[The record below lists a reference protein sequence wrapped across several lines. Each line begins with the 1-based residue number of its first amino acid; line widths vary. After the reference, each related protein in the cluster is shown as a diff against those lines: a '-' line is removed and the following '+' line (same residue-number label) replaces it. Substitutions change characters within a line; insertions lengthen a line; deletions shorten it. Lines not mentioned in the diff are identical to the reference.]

1 MPIQVRRT
9 VGEPIAPIPFE
20 SALCS
25 GRRKG
30 ARINVADDAAGNDVL
45 PKRNWTLP
53 FFGIWAGQAVSLV
66 GSRVAQFGLVWWL
79 TESTG
84 SATVLATA
92 TLAALLPGIVLG
104 PIVGVLVDRW
114 NRRWVM
120 IAADGLIALAALWL
134 AFMFWAGRV
143 QVWHIYLLMLLRSIG
158 EGFHWPAMHAS
169 TSLMVPEEHLTRVA
183 GLNQA
188 LNGALN
194 VVGPPLGAL
203 FLRWLPFEGVM
214 LLDVVTALLAIVP
227 LLSVAVPQPKRDTL
241 AEGLPS
247 VWADLLEGLR
257 YVRAWPGLV
266 ALIIAALIFKIALT
280 PAFSLIPLM
289 VSEYFGGGPEEL
301 SLLESVMGIGIL
313 LGGVLLGLWG
323 GFRRRIYTMLL
334 SASVLCVAFVVF
346 GLLPSNLFSAA
357 VATAGVMGLMIP
369 LADGPLMAI
378 LQANVAP
385 EIQARVFTLLGSLIS
400 LSSPLGLALAGP
412 VADWLGL
419 QTWYLAAGALLGLTV
434 VGFYFT
440 PAIMNIEQNQG
451 RGGVER

>member
-1 MPIQVRRT
+1 VEDNTTAEQTP
-9 VGEPIAPIPFE
+9 P
-20 SALCS
+20 S
-25 GRRKG
+25 
-30 ARINVADDAAGNDVL
+30 
-45 PKRNWTLP
+45 RNWPPP
-53 FFGIWAGQAVSLV
+53 FIGIWAGQALSLV

-92 TLAALLPGIVLG
+92 TLMALLPGIVLG
-104 PIVGVLVDRW
+104 PLVGVLVDRW

-143 QVWHIYLLMLLRSIG
+143 QVWHIYVLMLLRSIG
-158 EGFHWPAMHAS
+158 SGFHWPAMQAS

-188 LNGALN
+188 MNGALN
-194 VVGPPLGAL
+194 VVGPPMGAL
-203 FLRWLPFEGVM
+203 LLRWLPFEQLM
-214 LLDVVTALLAIVP
+214 LVDVVTALLAIVS
-227 LLSVAVPQPKRDTL
+227 LLFVAVPQPKRDGL
-241 AEGLPS
+241 AEGLPA
-247 VWADLLEGLR
+247 VWKDLVEGLR

-266 ALIIAALIFKIALT
+266 ALIIAALVFKIALT

-289 VSEYFGGGPEEL
+289 VSDHFGGGPEEL
-301 SLLESVMGIGIL
+301 SLLESAMGIGIL
-313 LGGVLLGLWG
+313 LGGVLLGVWG

-346 GLLPSNLFSAA
+346 GLLSPSLFWAA
-357 VATAGVMGLMIP
+357 VATAWVMGLMIP

-385 EIQARVFTLLGSLIS
+385 ELQARVFTLLGSLIS

-419 QTWYLAAGALLGLTV
+419 QTWYLAAGALLGVTAV
-434 VGFYFT
+434 IGFTT
-440 PAIMNIEQNQG
+440 PAIVNIEQNAG
-451 RGGVER
+451 

>member
-1 MPIQVRRT
+1 MACTR
-9 VGEPIAPIPFE
+9 FE
-20 SALCS
+20 SLPRS
-25 GRRKG
+25 RRQRG
-30 ARINVADDAAGNDVL
+30 ARSNVTDNTAGNDIF
-45 PKRNWTLP
+45 PGQNWTLP
-53 FFGIWAGQAVSLV
+53 FFGVWAGQAVSLV
-66 GSRVAQFGLVWWL
+66 GSRVVQFGLVWWL

-92 TLAALLPGIVLG
+92 SLMALVPGIVLG

-114 NRRWVM
+114 SRRWVM

-134 AFMFWAGRV
+134 ALMFWAGRV

-158 EGFHWPAMHAS
+158 EGFHWPAMQAS

-203 FLRWLPFEGVM
+203 LLRWLPFEQLM
-214 LLDVVTALLAIVP
+214 LVDVVTALLAIVP
-227 LLSVAVPQPKRDTL
+227 LLFMAVPQPKR
-241 AEGLPS
+241 EGLAGGLRA
-247 VWADLLEGLR
+247 VWADLLEGLHYIR
-257 YVRAWPGLV
+257 GWPGLV
-266 ALIIAALIFKIALT
+266 ALIVAALVFKIALT

-289 VSEYFGGGPEEL
+289 VSQHFGGGPAEL
-301 SLLESVMGIGIL
+301 SLLESVMGVGIL
-313 LGGVLLGLWG
+313 LGGVLLGVWG

-334 SASVLCVAFVVF
+334 SAGVLCVAFVVF
-346 GLLPSNLFSAA
+346 GLLPANLFSAA
-357 VATAGVMGLMIP
+357 VVTAGLMGLLIP

-419 QTWYLAAGALLGLTV
+419 QTWYLAAGALLGLTAV
-434 VGFYFT
+434 VGFLT
-440 PAIMNIEQNQG
+440 PAIVNIEQNAG
-451 RGGVER
+451 